1 MTPLREIVHVLHAD
15 AGQAG
20 YFRVGE
26 YLLTRFDGNHGLP
39 LVISIL
45 RRLSPALMLNVG

>member
-1 MTPLREIVHVLHAD
+1 MVHAD

-26 YLLTRFDGNHGLP
+26 YLLTRFDFNHGWPHVLC
-39 LVISIL
+39 IFAA
-45 RRLSPALMLNVG
+45 ALL